1 MKTLKDFMREIL
13 DLVPGSAVFQV
24 WTFAFQTKIHPFYQI
39 GGRKGR
45 EIRWLSRWEEFVDK
59 MIFISSP

>member
-1 MKTLKDFMREIL
+1 MKTLKDFVREIL

-39 GGRKGR
+39 GGSNLLLVRVGKFDGYQGGKNLL
-45 EIRWLSRWEEFVDK
+45 IK
-59 MIFISSP
+59 